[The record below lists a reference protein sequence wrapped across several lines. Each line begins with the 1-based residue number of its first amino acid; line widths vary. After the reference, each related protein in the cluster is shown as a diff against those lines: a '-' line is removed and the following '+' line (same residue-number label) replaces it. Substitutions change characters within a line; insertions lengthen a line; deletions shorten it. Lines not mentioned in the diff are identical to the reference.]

1 MPSEE
6 LHASTIQVVLEQGKK
21 GKRVVAVA
29 SAWPGLS
36 RGDKTE
42 DAALERL
49 QSYRPRYAPVARHA
63 GLDNEFSIDAPIEVV
78 ERYVGTGSTDFWGI
92 SFAFSENDLQ
102 EISEVELEREISL
115 LQGCWA
121 FFDVVRGR
129 VSAEL
134 RKGPRGGGWD
144 RDQLVWH
151 TVANEMDWAAGL
163 GLPKR
168 PEAMPSDDALRGHR
182 DAYVN
187 AIRAHHAQ
195 GKMAR
200 KWPLRYLIRHSAF
213 HTMDHAWQMEDKD
226 LTGDTAGKRGHAA

>member
-1 MPSEE
+1 MPFEE
-6 LHASTIQVVLEQGKK
+6 TDAGAMQVVLELGKK

-29 SAWPGLS
+29 TAWPGLS

-42 DAALERL
+42 EAALERL
-49 QSYRPRYAPVARHA
+49 QTYRSRYVPVAQHA
-63 GLDNEFSIDAPIEVV
+63 GLDSEFSLDSPVEVV
-78 ERYVGTGSTDFWGI
+78 ERYTGTGSTDFWGI
-92 SFAFSENDLQ
+92 SFAFSENDRQ
-102 EISEVELEREISL
+102 QMSEAELERELSL
-115 LQGCWA
+115 LQGSWV
-121 FFDVVRGR
+121 FFDEVRSR

-151 TVANEMDWAAGL
+151 TVANEMDWGTGL

-168 PEAMPSDDALRGHR
+168 PEAMPSEDDVRQHR

-187 AIRAHHAQ
+187 AIREYHAQ
-195 GKMAR
+195 GKMAG

-213 HTMDHAWQMEDKD
+213 HTMDHAWQAEDKD
-226 LTGDTAGKRGHAA
+226 LTGDPA

>member
-6 LHASTIQVVLEQGKK
+6 SHAGTMQIVLEQGKK

-42 DAALERL
+42 EAALERL
-49 QSYRPRYAPVARHA
+49 QAYRSRYAPVAKQA
-63 GLDNEFSIDAPIEVV
+63 GLENEFSTDAPMEVV
-78 ERYVGTGSTDFWGI
+78 ERYTGTGSTDFWGI
-92 SFAFSENDLQ
+92 SFAFSDHDRQ
-102 EISEVELEREISL
+102 EMSAAELEREISL

-121 FFDVVRGR
+121 FFDEVRGR

-134 RKGPRGGGWD
+134 RRGPRGGGWD

-151 TVANEMDWAAGL
+151 TVANEMDWGTGL

-168 PEAMPSDDALRGHR
+168 PEVMPSDDDLRAHR
-182 DAYVN
+182 VAYVN
-187 AIRAHHAQ
+187 ATREYHAQ
-195 GKMAR
+195 GKTAG

-226 LTGDTAGKRGHAA
+226 LTGVEP

>member
-1 MPSEE
+1 MTPMAGAEA
-6 LHASTIQVVLEQGKK
+6 HAGTMQVVLEQGKK

-42 DAALERL
+42 EAALDRL
-49 QSYRPRYAPVARHA
+49 QTYRPRYAPVARHA
-63 GLDNEFSIDAPIEVV
+63 GLENEFSIDASIEVV

-92 SFAFSENDLQ
+92 SFAFSENDRQ
-102 EISEVELEREISL
+102 EMSEVELEREISL

-121 FFDVVRGR
+121 FFDEVRAR

-151 TVANEMDWAAGL
+151 TVANEMDWGTGL

-168 PEAMPSDDALRGHR
+168 PDAMPDEEALRTHR

-187 AIRAHHAQ
+187 AIRAYHAQ
-195 GKMAR
+195 GKTAG

-226 LTGDTAGKRGHAA
+226 LTGVQV

>member
-1 MPSEE
+1 MTLMPGEE
-6 LHASTIQVVLEQGKK
+6 THAGTMRVVVEQGKK
-21 GKRVVAVA
+21 GRRVAAVA
-29 SAWPGLS
+29 LAWPGLS

-42 DAALERL
+42 EAALERL
-49 QSYRPRYAPVARHA
+49 QSYRPRYAPAAEHA
-63 GLDNEFSIDAPIEVV
+63 GLENEFAIDSPIEVV

-92 SFAFSENDLQ
+92 SFAFSENDRL
-102 EISEVELEREISL
+102 EVPEAELEREISL

-121 FFDVVRGR
+121 FFDEVRGR
-129 VSAEL
+129 VSAKL

-151 TVANEMDWAAGL
+151 TVANEMDWGTGL

-168 PEAMPSDDALRGHR
+168 PAAMPGEDDLRAHR

-187 AIRAHHAQ
+187 GIREYHAQ
-195 GKMAR
+195 GKKAG

-226 LTGDTAGKRGHAA
+226 LTGVTA

>member
-1 MPSEE
+1 MSPEE
-6 LHASTIQVVLEQGKK
+6 SQRGAMQVAVEQGKK

-42 DAALERL
+42 AAALERL
-49 QSYRPRYAPVARHA
+49 QTYRPRYAPVARHA
-63 GLDNEFSIDAPIEVV
+63 GLEHEFSIGSPLEVV

-92 SFAFSENDLQ
+92 SFAFSENDRQ
-102 EISEVELEREISL
+102 GMSDAELERELSL

-121 FFDVVRGR
+121 FFDEVRGR

-151 TVANEMDWAAGL
+151 TVANEMDWGTGL

-168 PEAMPSDDALRGHR
+168 PATMPDEDDLRAHR

-187 AIRAHHAQ
+187 GIREYHAQ
-195 GKMAR
+195 GKMSG

-226 LTGDTAGKRGHAA
+226 LTGAQL

>member
-1 MPSEE
+1 MSDVET
-6 LHASTIQVVLEQGKK
+6 AAGTMQVAVEQGKK
-21 GKRVVAVA
+21 GKRTVAVA
-29 SAWPGLS
+29 IAWPGLS

-63 GLDNEFSIDAPIEVV
+63 GLEHEFSIDAPVEVV
-78 ERYVGTGSTDFWGI
+78 ERYAGTGSTDFWGI
-92 SFAFSENDLQ
+92 SFAFSENDRQ
-102 EISEVELEREISL
+102 PMTEAELERELSL

-121 FFDVVRGR
+121 FFDEVRGR

-151 TVANEMDWAAGL
+151 TVANEMDWASGL

-168 PEAMPSDDALRGHR
+168 PDAMPNDETLREHR
-182 DAYVN
+182 VAYVN
-187 AIRAHHAQ
+187 AIREHHAQ
-195 GKMAR
+195 GKMAK

-226 LTGDTAGKRGHAA
+226 LTGETT

>member
-1 MPSEE
+1 MMPMPHEGTPSDPVRV
-6 LHASTIQVVLEQGKK
+6 ALEQGKK

-42 DAALERL
+42 EAALERL
-49 QSYRPRYAPVARHA
+49 QTYRPRYAPVAKHA
-63 GLDNEFSIDAPIEVV
+63 GLENEFSIDAPVEVV
-78 ERYVGTGSTDFWGI
+78 ERYIGTGSTDFWGI
-92 SFAFSENDLQ
+92 SFAFSENDHR
-102 EISEVELEREISL
+102 EMSEAERERELSL

-121 FFDVVRGR
+121 FFDEARSR

-134 RKGPRGGGWD
+134 RRGPRGGGWD

-151 TVANEMDWAAGL
+151 TVANEMDWGTGL

-168 PEAMPSDDALRGHR
+168 PATMPGDDELRAHR
-182 DAYVN
+182 VAYVN
-187 AIRAHHAQ
+187 AIRAYHAQ
-195 GKMAR
+195 GRLAG

-226 LTGDTAGKRGHAA
+226 LTGEQGQ

>member
-1 MPSEE
+1 MTPMPDEE
-6 LHASTIQVVLEQGKK
+6 THAGTMRVALEQGKK

-42 DAALERL
+42 EAALERL
-49 QSYRPRYAPVARHA
+49 QTYRPRYAPVARHA
-63 GLDNEFSIDAPIEVV
+63 GLESEFAIDAPIEVV

-92 SFAFSENDLQ
+92 SFAFSENDRQ
-102 EISEVELEREISL
+102 EMSEAELERELSL

-121 FFDVVRGR
+121 FFDEVRGR

-134 RKGPRGGGWD
+134 RKGPRGGGWN

-151 TVANEMDWAAGL
+151 TVANEMDWGRGL

-168 PEAMPSDDALRGHR
+168 PEAMPGEDDLRAHR
-182 DAYVN
+182 AAYVS
-187 AIRAHHAQ
+187 AIREYHAQ
-195 GKMAR
+195 GKMSG
-200 KWPLRYLIRHSAF
+200 KWPLRFLIRHSAF

-226 LTGDTAGKRGHAA
+226 LTGVTE

>member
-1 MPSEE
+1 MTPMPGEKT
-6 LHASTIQVVLEQGKK
+6 HADMMQVALEQGKK
-21 GKRVVAVA
+21 GKRVVAMA
-29 SAWPGLS
+29 PAWPGLS

-42 DAALERL
+42 QAALERL
-49 QSYRPRYAPVARHA
+49 QTYRPRYARVAKHA
-63 GLDNEFSIDAPIEVV
+63 GLENGFSIDSPVEVV
-78 ERYVGTGSTDFWGI
+78 ERYVGSGSTDFWGI
-92 SFAFSENDLQ
+92 SFGFSENDRQ
-102 EISEVELEREISL
+102 PISEAELERELAL

-121 FFDVVRGR
+121 FFDEVRNR

-168 PEAMPSDDALRGHR
+168 PEAMPSEDDLRAHR
-182 DAYVN
+182 VAYVD
-187 AIRAHHAQ
+187 AIREHHAQ

-200 KWPLRYLIRHSAF
+200 KWPLRFLIRHSAF

-226 LTGDTAGKRGHAA
+226 LTGEQA

>member
-1 MPSEE
+1 MPREKP
-6 LHASTIQVVLEQGKK
+6 HASTMQVALEQGKK

-42 DAALERL
+42 KAALERL
-49 QSYRPRYAPVARHA
+49 QTYRHRYVQVARHA
-63 GLDNEFSIDAPIEVV
+63 GLENEFSIDAPIEVV

-92 SFAFSENDLQ
+92 SFAFSENDRQ
-102 EISEVELEREISL
+102 EMSEAELEREISL

-121 FFDVVRGR
+121 FFDEVRGR

-151 TVANEMDWAAGL
+151 TVANEMDWGTGL
-163 GLPKR
+163 GLLKR
-168 PEAMPSDDALRGHR
+168 PEAMPSKDALRVHR
-182 DAYVN
+182 GAYVN
-187 AIRAHHAQ
+187 AIREYRAQ
-195 GKMAR
+195 GKMAG
-200 KWPLRYLIRHSAF
+200 KWPLRFLIRHSAF

-226 LTGDTAGKRGHAA
+226 LTGVTA